1 MTIVCNGRNPI
12 KDDMGNCDVSG
23 VAEKLQVLCHA
34 MLSAVMSENFLVN
47 PLLGFAGRWTD
58 VQFDLA
64 TTRFIGLIE
73 DFVTKR
79 DKGYFWP
86 TFF

>member
-47 PLLGFAGRWTD
+47 PLLGFAGR
-58 VQFDLA
+58 
-64 TTRFIGLIE
+64 
-73 DFVTKR
+73 
-79 DKGYFWP
+79 
-86 TFF
+86 